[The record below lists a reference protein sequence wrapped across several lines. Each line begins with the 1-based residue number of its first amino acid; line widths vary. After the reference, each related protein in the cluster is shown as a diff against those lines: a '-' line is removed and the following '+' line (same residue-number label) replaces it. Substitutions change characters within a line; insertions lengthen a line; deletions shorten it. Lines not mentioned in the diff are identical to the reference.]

1 MRENMTE
8 ELRERIAEAQMV
20 LVGIGKEMEES
31 FSGLSDDP
39 FYQKLMCQAEKAAQ
53 EEKEYLA
60 LQQYIKLHYLRHHAD
75 RSRLEAYKGLADL
88 LKGKNYFVVS
98 LCTDDL
104 IFSAGL
110 DEARIVTP
118 CGGYRALQCMETDQ
132 TSQPLCQ
139 TDQESLVVQEEVWK
153 QVMDELDRCDGEL
166 DRVDFPVCAECSH
179 ILAFNQIETPGY
191 REEGY
196 LLQWAKYK
204 QWLQGT
210 LNRELCVLELGAGM
224 EYPMVIRFPFEKI
237 VFFNR
242 KAFLFRVHSRLYQ
255 MTEEL
260 KGRGVSIKSDPI
272 HFFVGIR
279 RGGKCSDNDYR
290 L

>member
-1 MRENMTE
+1 MGEKMTE
-8 ELRERIAEAQMV
+8 ELRERIDKAQMV

-31 FSGLSDDP
+31 FLGLSDDP
-39 FYQKLMCQAEKAAQ
+39 FYQRLICQAERVAQ
-53 EEKEYLA
+53 DEKERLA

-75 RSRLEAYKGLADL
+75 RNRLDAYKSLAEL

-104 IFSAGL
+104 IFSSGL
-110 DEARIVTP
+110 DESRIVAP

-132 TSQPLCQ
+132 QSQPLCR

-153 QVMDELDRCDGEL
+153 QVMDDLDGCDGEL

-196 LLQWAKYK
+196 LSQWAKYK

-210 LNRELCVLELGAGM
+210 LNRKLCVLELGVGM

-237 VFFNR
+237 VFFNQN
-242 KAFLFRVHSRLYQ
+242 AFLFRVHSRLYQ

-260 KGRGVSIKSDPI
+260 KGRGASIKSDPVR
-272 HFFVGIR
+272 FLV
-279 RGGKCSDNDYR
+279 
-290 L
+290 